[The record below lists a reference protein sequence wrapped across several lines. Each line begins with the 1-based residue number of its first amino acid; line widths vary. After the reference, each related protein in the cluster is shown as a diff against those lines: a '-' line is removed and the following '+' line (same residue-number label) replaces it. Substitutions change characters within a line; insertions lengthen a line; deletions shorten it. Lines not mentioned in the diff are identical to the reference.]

1 MTPSQE
7 RAETS
12 AGFLVVAR
20 HDEPVTRRDR
30 SRARAGWRIFRGG
43 DGFEAAIAED
53 VAERLLALSRAAEP
67 NEWYGLLVG
76 RVHDDAEG
84 RHVVVVGVLIDAD
97 ARTSPGAAATTPES
111 ELATRQLAARL
122 FPDAVIVGWTHGH
135 VRCGAR
141 YSPVDLQ
148 NQRTWR
154 QPHAL
159 GIVCDPW
166 DTVEGPFG
174 VYRGP
179 QSERLTPVG
188 SGAADDARLVIV
200 GPAAPTAAPSG
211 PTPKPPRRG
220 RRIRI
225 LPVLLVIA
233 ATLGTWATLATRRRV
248 AGLAARVDALER
260 RALQGAT
267 HGVAAPARSPSFR
280 TATARA
286 HRTHEPDRPAPVPS
300 AEAPRAPND
309 GHGLDGGAMI
319 DAKGG
324 PS

>member
-1 MTPSQE
+1 MTSSQE
-7 RAETS
+7 HGEPP
-12 AGFLVVAR
+12 AGFLIVAR

-30 SRARAGWRIFRGG
+30 SLARAGWRIFRGG
-43 DGFEAAIAED
+43 DGFEAAVAED

-76 RVHDDAEG
+76 RVHEDAEG
-84 RHVVVVGVLIDAD
+84 RHVVVVGVLVDAD
-97 ARTSPGAAATTPES
+97 AQTSPGAAATTHAS
-111 ELATRQLAARL
+111 ELAARQLAARI
-122 FPDAVIVGWTHGH
+122 FPDAVIIGWTHGH

-141 YSPVDLQ
+141 YSAVDRQ

-179 QSERLTPVG
+179 QSERLTPVA
-188 SGAADDARLVIV
+188 SGATDDARLVIV
-200 GPAAPTAAPSG
+200 GPAAPTAG
-211 PTPKPPRRG
+211 PDGPAPKPPRRG
-220 RRIRI
+220 RRMRI

-260 RALQGAT
+260 RAPQGAP
-267 HGVAAPARSPSFR
+267 HGVSAPARSPASR

-286 HRTHEPDRPAPVPS
+286 RRPQEPDRPAP
-300 AEAPRAPND
+300 AEAPRAPID
-309 GHGLDGGAMI
+309 GHDLDGGAML

-324 PS
+324 PP